1 MRLFVSLPWRL
12 FFRRLEVLTPRA
24 AIGRDAAQ
32 GRYTSVDS
40 SEGLPSKPEEG
51 EIDLNRMM
59 KSVTV
64 AAGLVVFL
72 FPVVALSQEDH
83 YTFTVSALGGVGGS
97 LDEETGFGNQSF
109 QLGLAVLREDLVHV
123 GLRLN
128 RTEFDAGDRLNTMH
142 DATLT
147 YLTLG
152 AEYRY
157 VESFYLSASRWVSRV
172 TFPSTT
178 GLPCWSRYPGTS
190 PIWRTRETSRWPTS
204 GSPITSRIAR
214 APFQGLAPPLPLPGS
229 RA

>member
-1 MRLFVSLPWRL
+1 
-12 FFRRLEVLTPRA
+12 
-24 AIGRDAAQ
+24 
-32 GRYTSVDS
+32 
-40 SEGLPSKPEEG
+40 
-51 EIDLNRMM
+51 MM

-97 LDEETGFGNQSF
+97 LDEDAGYGNQSF

-128 RTEFDAGDRLNTMH
+128 RTEFDADDRLNTIY

-157 VESFYLSASRWVSRV
+157 VESFYDSGLYAGIGAYKLEG
-172 TFPSTT
+172 TEIT
-178 GLPCWSRYPGTS
+178 GHDQS
-190 PIWRTRETSRWPTS
+190 ETA
-204 GSPITSRIAR
+204 I
-214 APFQGLAPPLPLPGS
+214 GLALGVTGDFPINNKFAVLVEISGHITDLENSGNF
-229 RA
+229 ALAHIGIAYHF